1 MTTLTPRGLR
11 TLIVTITLGLF
22 FCLTFA
28 APRAALAADAPPD
41 KAEAKAV
48 IPVFRFDSDLT
59 EAPAGESLPLFG
71 EPGVTLREVVER
83 MDKAATDPAVKA
95 AVVMVEGGGF
105 GLGQAEELRRAIDRL
120 RAAGK
125 DVYAH
130 TDSTSLHHYSLLAGA
145 TRLSASPTADIW
157 LVGLHGEQP
166 YLRGLLDKLGVQ
178 PDYLTCG
185 DYKSAGELFMR
196 TGPSPQADQMM
207 NWLLD
212 GLYQDKLDLIATGRK
227 LPQDKVRE
235 IIDRGMFNAD
245 SAKAAG
251 LVDAVEHRQDF
262 ERFLRDK
269 YGRGGAGVTFDR
281 KYGQKKSP
289 QLDLTSPFGLM
300 KFMGEMMGAGAK
312 KPKSDKPAVA
322 IVYVNGPIVVG
333 RGEGFNPLAMG
344 GPVAA
349 STPIRKA
356 LGEAAR
362 DDSIKAVVLRVDSPG
377 GSAVASEIILDATKR
392 IKAKKPFIVSMG
404 DVAGS
409 GGYYVSLGADTIF
422 ADESTITASIG
433 VVAGKFVTN
442 GMWDKVGITFKAYER
457 GKSAGLLASDRPFSP
472 GERER
477 IQSWMDGVYDTFKS
491 HVTESR
497 GKRLK
502 KPLDDLAGG
511 RVFTGRQALELGL
524 IDRIGTLHDAIDAV
538 AAQARLKPG
547 EYEVRTVP
555 EPKNPLQAVMAALT
569 GESPDDD
576 EPNGLLSS
584 DGPRPSAA
592 LPVALRGPS
601 LIDLA
606 APQLEH
612 LDPQRVRAA
621 KAALLRMELL
631 QREGVLLA
639 APEMVIGN

>member
-1 MTTLTPRGLR
+1 
-11 TLIVTITLGLF
+11 
-22 FCLTFA
+22 
-28 APRAALAADAPPD
+28 
-41 KAEAKAV
+41 
-48 IPVFRFDSDLT
+48 
-59 EAPAGESLPLFG
+59 
-71 EPGVTLREVVER
+71 
-83 MDKAATDPAVKA
+83 
-95 AVVMVEGGGF
+95 
-105 GLGQAEELRRAIDRL
+105 
-120 RAAGK
+120 
-125 DVYAH
+125 
-130 TDSTSLHHYSLLAGA
+130 
-145 TRLSASPTADIW
+145 
-157 LVGLHGEQP
+157 
-166 YLRGLLDKLGVQ
+166 YLRGLLDKIGVQ

-185 DYKSAGELFMR
+185 AYKSAAELFTR
-196 TGPSPQADQMM
+196 TGPSQPANEMM

-212 GLYQDKLDLIATGRK
+212 GLYQDKVDLIARGRK
-227 LPQDKVRE
+227 LPPDKVRE
-235 IIDRGMFNAD
+235 LIDRGLFNAE

-251 LVDAVEHRQDF
+251 LIDAVEQRQDF
-262 ERFLRDK
+262 EKFLRDK
-269 YGRGGAGVTFDR
+269 YGAVGSGVTFAR

-322 IVYVNGPIVVG
+322 VVYVNGPIVLG
-333 RGEGFNPLAMG
+333 RGEGVNPLAMG

-356 LGEAAR
+356 LDEALR

-392 IKAKKPFIVSMG
+392 IKAKKPFTVSMG
-404 DVAGS
+404 DTAGS

-433 VVAGKFVTN
+433 VVAGKFVTD
-442 GMWDKVGITFKAYER
+442 GMWGKVGITFKAYDR
-457 GKSAGLLASDRPFSP
+457 GKSAGLLAGDRPFNP
-472 GERER
+472 EERER
-477 IQSWMDGVYDTFKS
+477 VQSWMNTVYDTFKA
-491 HVTESR
+491 HVTDSR
-497 GKRLK
+497 GNRLK

-524 IDRIGTLHDAIDAV
+524 IDRIGTLHDAIDH
-538 AAQARLKPG
+538 AAAEAKLKAG

-569 GESPDDD
+569 GESPND
-576 EPNGLLSS
+576 EESNGLVAS
-584 DGPRPSAA
+584 DGPRAAAA
-592 LPVALRGPS
+592 LSAALRGPS